1 MMGVV
6 EDGVVED
13 GAVDDLFADDGH
25 RGRWALGTMGIADNG
40 HRGQRRR

>member
-13 GAVDDLFADDGH
+13 GAADDLFADDGH
-25 RGRWALGTMGIADNG
+25 RGRWASGTMGIGDDG
-40 HRGQRRR
+40 YRG